1 MTPPPGEV
9 GRPLNA
15 WVGSAVFILRGIRK
29 GAPMGGGGGRPPALT
44 AEALAPFYEEADL
57 EDTLKTGVAS
67 SGDDLGGEM
76 AEVVKDSTSK
86 LTDPD
91 RHAIAAYLRG
101 KDE

>member
-1 MTPPPGEV
+1 
-9 GRPLNA
+9 
-15 WVGSAVFILRGIRK
+15 
-29 GAPMGGGGGRPPALT
+29 MGGRAPALT

-86 LTDPD
+86 LTDAD
-91 RHAIAAYLRG
+91 RHAIAAYLLG